1 MAKLINGNYKTIDL
15 GIPLVR
21 VDNDVLSYFDVM
33 NDETKTFQIEYGA
46 VSPMLIPR
54 GYSKG
59 TVKEIH
65 SATDLSSFESE

>member
-46 VSPMLIPR
+46 VIRPMLIPR
-54 GYSKG
+54 EF
-59 TVKEIH
+59 VL
-65 SATDLSSFESE
+65 SAPLQRFWF

>member
-33 NDETKTFQIEYGA
+33 NDETKTFKIEYGA
-46 VSPMLIPR
+46 VRTMQCLFQ
-54 GYSKG
+54 GYG
-59 TVKEIH
+59 QGDVYCH
-65 SATDLSSFESE
+65 

>member
-46 VSPMLIPR
+46 VRPMLIPR
-54 GYSKG
+54 
-59 TVKEIH
+59 V
-65 SATDLSSFESE
+65 